1 MSIVAVVCIEGI
13 VTSVGI
19 VVDVCIVAVVSILR
33 LPLFRLHCTN
43 ICIVDAIV
51 ACIVARIVVGFV
63 AANDLGHCCRC
74 VYCCMFVRRQ
84 CGHFAGM

>member
-1 MSIVAVVCIEGI
+1 MSIVAVVCIEDI
-13 VTSVGI
+13 VTSLGI

-51 ACIVARIVVGFV
+51 VCIVARIFVGSV
-63 AANDLGHCCRC
+63 TANDLGHCCR
-74 VYCCMFVRRQ
+74 
-84 CGHFAGM
+84 